1 MKWSLD
7 RKILIGVGIVLAAL
21 VVNAIVSYRA
31 TSALI
36 NHQRLVSHT
45 HQVLTEL
52 EATMSTMKD
61 AETGERGFII
71 TGDTRY
77 LEPYQTAIQLINDH
91 VSKLK
96 ELTADNSNQQV
107 RIPVLEQKI
116 KLRLATLQQGINQ
129 KKNNDV
135 EGVRQL
141 IISGAGKAQ
150 MDDLRQFID
159 LMERDEQDL
168 LKQRSEEASAS
179 GRYAFITDF
188 IPNLIACGLL
198 LLVAYVLFGDI
209 TARRKVEEELRR
221 QREWL
226 AVTLASIG
234 DAVIATDTN
243 GAVTFVNPI
252 AESLT
257 GWKQEEARGQS
268 LQKIFDIV
276 NEETRAPVENP
287 ALRAMQEGV
296 VIGLA
301 NHTVLIAK
309 HGAETCIDDSGAPI
323 MDADGRLVGAVLI
336 FRDITERRRVEQ
348 ERAKLLASE
357 RAAREHA
364 ETASRAKDEFVAMIS
379 HEIRSPL
386 TAIMGWTQML
396 KKGKLNEAE
405 TARAID
411 TIERNAKNQVQLVED
426 LLDVSRVITGKLRL
440 NVQTV
445 DPVQTIEAAIDSIRP
460 AVEAKEILVHRDLE
474 QSGSVVSGDADRLQQ
489 IFWNLLSNAV
499 KFTPRRGRIT
509 LRLQRIKSNL
519 EISVSDSGEGISAEF
534 LPYVFDRFSQANLTS
549 ERKHGGLG
557 LGLAIVRYLVELHGG
572 YVRAE
577 SAGAGQGTTF
587 TVTLPIMA
595 AREEVRNAASYS
607 SANYVSTLANAR
619 LDGLRVMVVD
629 DESETLEL
637 LTAML
642 SQRGAEVKACA
653 SASEALNEIPTWLPA
668 ILVSDIG
675 MPGQDGYSLI
685 RLLRALSPEQGGT
698 VPAVA
703 LTSFTRTEDRMRAL
717 SAGFQMHV
725 KKPIDLDELITVIAS
740 LAGRKGK
747 SIATAD

>member
-52 EATMSTMKD
+52 ESTMSTMKD

-96 ELTADNSNQQV
+96 ELSADNSNQQV

-116 KLRLATLQQGINQ
+116 KLRLATLEQGINR

-252 AESLT
+252 A
-257 GWKQEEARGQS
+257 
-268 LQKIFDIV
+268 
-276 NEETRAPVENP
+276 
-287 ALRAMQEGV
+287 
-296 VIGLA
+296 
-301 NHTVLIAK
+301 
-309 HGAETCIDDSGAPI
+309 
-323 MDADGRLVGAVLI
+323 
-336 FRDITERRRVEQ
+336 
-348 ERAKLLASE
+348 
-357 RAAREHA
+357 
-364 ETASRAKDEFVAMIS
+364 
-379 HEIRSPL
+379 
-386 TAIMGWTQML
+386 
-396 KKGKLNEAE
+396 
-405 TARAID
+405 
-411 TIERNAKNQVQLVED
+411 
-426 LLDVSRVITGKLRL
+426 
-440 NVQTV
+440 
-445 DPVQTIEAAIDSIRP
+445 
-460 AVEAKEILVHRDLE
+460 
-474 QSGSVVSGDADRLQQ
+474 
-489 IFWNLLSNAV
+489 
-499 KFTPRRGRIT
+499 
-509 LRLQRIKSNL
+509 
-519 EISVSDSGEGISAEF
+519 
-534 LPYVFDRFSQANLTS
+534 
-549 ERKHGGLG
+549 
-557 LGLAIVRYLVELHGG
+557 
-572 YVRAE
+572 
-577 SAGAGQGTTF
+577 
-587 TVTLPIMA
+587 
-595 AREEVRNAASYS
+595 
-607 SANYVSTLANAR
+607 
-619 LDGLRVMVVD
+619 
-629 DESETLEL
+629 
-637 LTAML
+637 
-642 SQRGAEVKACA
+642 
-653 SASEALNEIPTWLPA
+653 
-668 ILVSDIG
+668 
-675 MPGQDGYSLI
+675 
-685 RLLRALSPEQGGT
+685 
-698 VPAVA
+698 
-703 LTSFTRTEDRMRAL
+703 
-717 SAGFQMHV
+717 
-725 KKPIDLDELITVIAS
+725 
-740 LAGRKGK
+740 
-747 SIATAD
+747 